1 MIRKLCK
8 PITRNNITYE
18 PGLKVIVVDCELN
31 ENYESGVCVTI
42 AIVETQ
48 KILNV
53 CPSYLT
59 KFKK

>member
-1 MIRKLCK
+1 MIRYLNK
-8 PITRNNITYE
+8 PITINNITYE
-18 PGLKVIVVDCELN
+18 PGLKVIILDCDLDEK
-31 ENYESGVCVTI
+31 YKSGVCVTI

-59 KFKK
+59 KIKK

>member
-1 MIRKLCK
+1 MIRQLCK
-8 PITRNNITYE
+8 PITMNNITYE
-18 PGLKVIVVDCELN
+18 PGLEVMVLDCDLDEK
-31 ENYESGVCVTI
+31 YKSGVYITI

-59 KFKK
+59 KIK

>member
-8 PITRNNITYE
+8 PITINNITYE
-18 PGLKVIVVDCELN
+18 PGLEVMVLDCNLDEK
-31 ENYESGVCVTI
+31 YKSGVCVTI
-42 AIVETQ
+42 AIIETQ

-59 KFKK
+59 KLK

>member
-8 PITRNNITYE
+8 PITIDNITYE
-18 PGLKVIVVDCELN
+18 PGLRVVVLDCELD
-31 ENYESGVCVTI
+31 EKYKTGVYATI
-42 AIVETQ
+42 AIIETQ

-59 KFKK
+59 KIKL

>member
-8 PITRNNITYE
+8 PITINNITYE
-18 PGLKVIVVDCELN
+18 PGLEVIVLDCIL
-31 ENYESGVCVTI
+31 YEKYETGVCVTI
-42 AIVETQ
+42 AIMETQ

-59 KFKK
+59 KN